1 MEIKI
6 TERHLEL
13 EKDVKTLASKKAKN
27 LGKFDPGIHSIE
39 VIFTKEKIKN
49 KAEVLVKS
57 RHYTLEATSLN
68 EDIRAS
74 LDEVMAKIE
83 RRLRQ
88 QREKVIDKKHRKSA
102 AAPAEAEEAEDAE
115 EAEE

>member
-6 TERHLEL
+6 TERHLVL
-13 EKDVKTLASKKAKN
+13 EKEEKSLAAKKAER

-39 VIFTKEKIKN
+39 VILTKEKIKN

-57 RHYTLEATSLN
+57 RHYALEATSLH
-68 EDIRAS
+68 EDVRTCI
-74 LDEVMAKIE
+74 DDVMAKME

-102 AAPAEAEEAEDAE
+102 TTPEEVEEAEEAEE
-115 EAEE
+115 